1 MVLKNLKT
9 VRFCSHPALCLSH
22 KEPRNHPSALL
33 DLPRSP
39 PPHLLSP
46 DPSSFSTAPSFPAEG
61 TLALFVRC
69 CPCYPLKI
77 SIALRSLAQEHR
89 GQPGVGKE
97 LWNTTLLEPPSSS
110 LHQLSEQGMS
120 ESAGRDGAK
129 MYPQPSPQH
138 PSRCPQQHCPGLQAI
153 GFGDLSKGC

>member
-1 MVLKNLKT
+1 MHVDSFHGAQEPKDCQVLQSP
-9 VRFCSHPALCLSH
+9 CSLPLPQGAQ
-22 KEPRNHPSALL
+22 KPSALP

-46 DPSSFSTAPSFPAEG
+46 DPSSFSTTPSFLAEG

-97 LWNTTLLEPPSSS
+97 LWNTTLLEPPSSL
-110 LHQLSEQGMS
+110 LHQLSEQGMP
-120 ESAGRDGAK
+120 ESAGRDE
-129 MYPQPSPQH
+129 QRCIPSPH
-138 PSRCPQQHCPGLQAI
+138 PSTPPDVPSNTVLGSRP
-153 GFGDLSKGC
+153 